1 MTRPNSQLVLRRASE
16 SLSAGAAALAVTFTF
31 LVLLTVDARAAE
43 PIAPPSVAVSY
54 SDLAFGSAAGTA
66 SVYRK
71 LNNAARKV
79 CGLNA
84 GVSLSA
90 DRRIAAQECVNEA
103 LADVVRRID
112 RPMLTSV
119 HAASARNFG

>member
-16 SLSAGAAALAVTFTF
+16 RLSAGAAALAVTF
-31 LVLLTVDARAAE
+31 LMLLTVDVRAAE
-43 PIAPPSVAVSY
+43 PIVPPSVTVSY
-54 SDLAFGSAAGTA
+54 SDLAFGSATGTA

-71 LNNAARKV
+71 LKNAARKV
-79 CGLNA
+79 CGLNP
-84 GVSLSA
+84 GVSLSL
-90 DRRIAAQECVNEA
+90 DRRVAAQACVEEA

-119 HAASARNFG
+119 HAASARSFG